1 MSPVTSACVVR
12 RRSALRARRAGLG
25 VVGFLFA
32 LTLWFPLGVG
42 SAEEAPPEVA
52 PSGGAI
58 RVEPG
63 GIVNAP
69 GEVVEAD
76 GSRHAVAELSG
87 IAWLGGD
94 AYAAVMDGSDRLLF
108 LTVTPDVGGAPD
120 VSGATGVSA
129 APPTVTFERS
139 LALDRLRDWED
150 VAIFTGPDG
159 RRRWFF
165 VEEDTPAVRE
175 FAEADGDRPVGVG
188 PRSLRAVGMASL
200 EGPFRSAR
208 ANRGPEALALE
219 PDGSRLWTAN
229 EEPLERDGP
238 PVASG
243 VAGKVRLVGLAMNDA
258 RAIGAEAIERRREV
272 IYEVDPPHDRVSL
285 GGGPLYSGVVA
296 LAALGA
302 GRLLVLERSAAAGV
316 PPLENRI
323 YLVDTSKAAE
333 ARDRKGN
340 LVAVAPVAKTLLW
353 KGALGVNLEGLCVGP
368 RLPDG
373 RLTLVAVADNGA
385 DDGVGRRPNPI
396 ACFFLTSP

>member
-1 MSPVTSACVVR
+1 MQTFPVTSECVVR
-12 RRSALRARRAGLG
+12 RHSALPADWVGLG
-25 VVGFLFA
+25 VGGFLLA
-32 LTLWFPLGVG
+32 VAIWSPLGVG
-42 SAEEAPPEVA
+42 SAEETPSEGA
-52 PSGGAI
+52 PSEVAI

-87 IAWLGGD
+87 VVWLGGD
-94 AYAAVMDGSDRLLF
+94 SYAAVMDGSDRLLF
-108 LTVTPDVGGAPD
+108 LTVTPDV
-120 VSGATGVSA
+120 SG

-139 LALDRLRDWED
+139 LSLDRLRDWED
-150 VAIFTGPDG
+150 LAIVTRPDG
-159 RRRWFF
+159 NRRWFF

-175 FAEADGDRPVGVG
+175 FAEADGGAPGRAAPRPPLG
-188 PRSLRAVGMASL
+188 AVGMASL

-208 ANRGPEALALE
+208 ANRGPEALAFE

-243 VAGKVRLVGLAMNDA
+243 VAGKVRLVGLDIDDD

-272 IYEVDPPHDRVSL
+272 IYEVDPPHDQVNL

-296 LAALGA
+296 LAALGD

-340 LVAVAPVAKTLLW
+340 LAAVAPVAKTLLW
-353 KGALGVNLEGLCVGP
+353 KGALGVNLEGLCAGP
-368 RLPDG
+368 RLADG

-385 DDGVGRRPNPI
+385 DDGIGRRPNPV

>member
-1 MSPVTSACVVR
+1 MSPVTPECVVR
-12 RRSALRARRAGLG
+12 RRGALRSCRAGLG
-25 VVGFLFA
+25 GGFLFA
-32 LTLWFPLGVG
+32 VALWSPLGVG
-42 SAEEAPPEVA
+42 SAEEASPEV
-52 PSGGAI
+52 AI

-76 GSRHAVAELSG
+76 RSRHAVAELSG

-108 LTVTPDVGGAPD
+108 LTVTPDVTA
-120 VSGATGVSA
+120 AAGVSA

-150 VAIFTGPDG
+150 LAIFTGPDG

-175 FAEADGDRPVGVG
+175 FAVADGDRPVGVG

-200 EGPFRSAR
+200 EGTFRSAR

-243 VAGKVRLVGLAMNDA
+243 VAGKVRLVGLGIDDA
-258 RAIGAEAIERRREV
+258 RVIGAESIERRREV

-340 LVAVAPVAKTLLW
+340 LAAVAPVAKTLLW

-385 DDGVGRRPNPI
+385 DDGVGRRPNPV
-396 ACFFLTSP
+396 ACFFLTSPLTSP

>member
-25 VVGFLFA
+25 GGFLLA

-42 SAEEAPPEVA
+42 SAEEAPPEGA
-52 PSGGAI
+52 PSEGAI

-108 LTVTPDVGGAPD
+108 LTVTPDVSGAPD
-120 VSGATGVSA
+120 VSA

-175 FAEADGDRPVGVG
+175 FAVADGDRPVGVG

-272 IYEVDPPHDRVSL
+272 IYEVDPPHERVSL

-340 LVAVAPVAKTLLW
+340 LAAVAPVAKTLLW

>member
-1 MSPVTSACVVR
+1 MQTSPITSACVVGR
-12 RRSALRARRAGLG
+12 RNALPARRTGRV
-25 VVGFLFA
+25 VVGFLRA
-32 LTLWFPLGVG
+32 VTLWFPLGVG
-42 SAEEAPPEVA
+42 SAEEAPPEV
-52 PSGGAI
+52 SL

-94 AYAAVMDGSDRLLF
+94 SYAAVMDGSDRLLF
-108 LTVTPDVGGAPD
+108 LTITPD
-120 VSGATGVSA
+120 VSGAL
-129 APPTVTFERS
+129 PTVTFERS

-150 VAIFTGPDG
+150 LVIFTRADG

-175 FAEADGDRPVGVG
+175 FAEADGDRPAGAG
-188 PRSLRAVGMASL
+188 PRPLGAAGMASL
-200 EGPFRSAR
+200 VGPFRSAR
-208 ANRGPEALALE
+208 ANRGPEALAIE

-243 VAGKVRLVGLAMNDA
+243 VAGKVRLFGLAINDA

-296 LAALGA
+296 LVALGE

-323 YLVDTSKAAE
+323 YLVDTSTAAE
-333 ARDRKGN
+333 SRDRKGN
-340 LVAVAPVAKTLLW
+340 LAAVAPVAKTLLW
-353 KGALGVNLEGLCVGP
+353 KGALGVNLEGLCAGP
-368 RLPDG
+368 RLADG

-385 DDGVGRRPNPI
+385 DNGVGRRPNPV
-396 ACFFLTSP
+396 ACFLLTSP

>member
-1 MSPVTSACVVR
+1 MPACRFIPVARAGVDRPLLSLPPRRGWCVV
-12 RRSALRARRAGLG
+12 ALAVIAIGLG
-25 VVGFLFA
+25 DSVSRGKADDVPA
-32 LTLWFPLGVG
+32 ADT
-42 SAEEAPPEVA
+42 AT
-52 PSGGAI
+52 AI

-94 AYAAVMDGSDRLLF
+94 SYAAVMDGSGRLLF
-108 LTVTPDVGGAPD
+108 LTVNPVAD
-120 VSGATGVSA
+120 
-129 APPTVTFERS
+129 APPKVTFDRS
-139 LALDRLRDWED
+139 IALDRLRDWED
-150 VAIFTGPDG
+150 VATCNGADG

-175 FAEADGDRPVGVG
+175 FAEGDDARPVGAG
-188 PRSLRAVGMASL
+188 PLPLRAAGMVSL

-208 ANRGPEALALE
+208 PNRGPEALAVE
-219 PDGSRLWTAN
+219 PDGARLWTAN

-238 PVASG
+238 PVATG
-243 VAGKVRLVGLAMNDA
+243 VAGKVRLVGLAIDDD
-258 RAIGAEAIERRREV
+258 GAVGEKALERRREV

-296 LAALGA
+296 LVALGE

-323 YLVDTSKAAE
+323 YLVDTATAAE
-333 ARDRKGN
+333 AREVDGN
-340 LVAVAPVAKTLLW
+340 LAAVAPVAKTLLW
-353 KGALGVNLEGLCVGP
+353 KGALGVNLEGLCAGP

-373 RLTLVAVADNGA
+373 RMTLVAVADNGA
-385 DDGVGRRPNPI
+385 GDGVGRRPNPV

>member
-1 MSPVTSACVVR
+1 MQTSPVTSECVVR
-12 RRSALRARRAGLG
+12 RRGAVRSRPAGLG
-25 VVGFLFA
+25 VVGFLLA
-32 LTLWFPLGVG
+32 VAIWSPLGVG
-42 SAEEAPPEVA
+42 SAEEAAPEVA
-52 PSGGAI
+52 L
-58 RVEPG
+58 RVEPA

-108 LTVTPDVGGAPD
+108 LTVTPDLSGAP
-120 VSGATGVSA
+120 
-129 APPTVTFERS
+129 PKVTFERS

-150 VAIFTGPDG
+150 LAILTRLDG

-175 FAEADGDRPVGVG
+175 FAEADGDRPVGAG
-188 PRSLRAVGMASL
+188 PRPLGAVGMASL

-208 ANRGPEALALE
+208 ANRGPEALAIE

-238 PVASG
+238 PVTSG
-243 VAGKVRLVGLAMNDA
+243 VAGKVRLVGLAINDA

-296 LAALGA
+296 LAALGE

-323 YLVDTSKAAE
+323 YLVDTSTAAE

-340 LVAVAPVAKTLLW
+340 LAEVAPVAKTLLW
-353 KGALGVNLEGLCVGP
+353 KGALGVNLEGLCAGP
-368 RLPDG
+368 RLADG

-385 DDGVGRRPNPI
+385 DDGVGRRPNPV

>member
-1 MSPVTSACVVR
+1 MQTSLVTSACVVGR
-12 RRSALRARRAGLG
+12 RNALPARRTGRVVVAFLRA
-25 VVGFLFA
+25 V
-32 LTLWFPLGVG
+32 TLWFPLGVG
-42 SAEEAPPEVA
+42 SAEEAP
-52 PSGGAI
+52 SGGAL

-94 AYAAVMDGSDRLLF
+94 AYAAVMDGSDRLLV
-108 LTVTPDVGGAPD
+108 LTVTPDI
-120 VSGATGVSA
+120 SG

-150 VAIFTGPDG
+150 LAIFTRPDG

-175 FAEADGDRPVGVG
+175 FAEADGDRPAGAG
-188 PRSLRAVGMASL
+188 PRPLGAAGMASL
-200 EGPFRSAR
+200 VGPFRSAR
-208 ANRGPEALALE
+208 ANRGPEALAIE

-243 VAGKVRLVGLAMNDA
+243 VAGKVRLVGLAINDA

-296 LAALGA
+296 LVALGE

-323 YLVDTSKAAE
+323 YLVDTSTAAE
-333 ARDRKGN
+333 SRDRKGN
-340 LVAVAPVAKTLLW
+340 LAAVAPVAKTLLW
-353 KGALGVNLEGLCVGP
+353 KGALGVNLEGLCAGP
-368 RLPDG
+368 RLADG

-385 DDGVGRRPNPI
+385 DNGVGRRPNPV

>member
-1 MSPVTSACVVR
+1 MQMSPVTFACVVR
-12 RRSALRARRAGLG
+12 RRSPLRARRAGLG
-25 VVGFLFA
+25 VVGFLLA
-32 LTLWFPLGVG
+32 VAIWSPLGVG
-42 SAEEAPPEVA
+42 SAAEAPPE
-52 PSGGAI
+52 GAI

-108 LTVTPDVGGAPD
+108 LTVTPDV
-120 VSGATGVSA
+120 SG

-150 VAIFTGPDG
+150 VAIFTRPDG

-175 FAEADGDRPVGVG
+175 FAEVDGDRPVGVG
-188 PRSLRAVGMASL
+188 PRSLGAVGMASL

-258 RAIGAEAIERRREV
+258 RAIGADAIERRREV

-296 LAALGA
+296 LAALGE

-340 LVAVAPVAKTLLW
+340 LAAVAPVAKTLLW
-353 KGALGVNLEGLCVGP
+353 KGALGVNLEGLCAGP
-368 RLPDG
+368 RLADG
-373 RLTLVAVADNGA
+373 RLTLVAVADNSA
-385 DDGVGRRPNPI
+385 DGIGRRPNPV

>member
-1 MSPVTSACVVR
+1 MPACRFIPVARAGVDRPLFSLPPCRGWCVVVLALIAIGLGDSVSR
-12 RRSALRARRAGLG
+12 GKADEVLAADAATALRVDPA
-25 VVGFLFA
+25 
-32 LTLWFPLGVG
+32 
-42 SAEEAPPEVA
+42 
-52 PSGGAI
+52 
-58 RVEPG
+58 

-76 GSRHAVAELSG
+76 GSRHAVSELSG

-108 LTVTPDVGGAPD
+108 LTVTPTTDGMA
-120 VSGATGVSA
+120 
-129 APPTVTFERS
+129 PTVTFERS
-139 LALDRLRDWED
+139 LPLDRIRDWED
-150 VAIFTGPDG
+150 LAIFTRPDG

-175 FAEADGDRPVGVG
+175 FAEADGDRPAGAG
-188 PRSLRAVGMASL
+188 PRPLGAAGMASL
-200 EGPFRSAR
+200 VGPFRSAR
-208 ANRGPEALALE
+208 ANRGPEALAIE

-243 VAGKVRLVGLAMNDA
+243 VAGKVRLVGLAIDDA

-296 LAALGA
+296 LVALGE

-323 YLVDTSKAAE
+323 YLVDTSTAAE
-333 ARDRKGN
+333 SRDRKGN
-340 LVAVAPVAKTLLW
+340 LAAVAPVAKTLLW
-353 KGALGVNLEGLCVGP
+353 KGALGVNLEGLCAGP
-368 RLPDG
+368 RLADG

-385 DDGVGRRPNPI
+385 DNGVGRRPNPV

>member
-1 MSPVTSACVVR
+1 MPACRFIPVACVGVDRPLFSLPPR
-12 RRSALRARRAGLG
+12 RGWCVVALALIAIGLG
-25 VVGFLFA
+25 DSVSRGKA
-32 LTLWFPLGVG
+32 D
-42 SAEEAPPEVA
+42 EVPA
-52 PSGGAI
+52 ADAATAI

-76 GSRHAVAELSG
+76 GSRHAVSELSG
-87 IAWLGGD
+87 IAWLGGES
-94 AYAAVMDGSDRLLF
+94 YAAVMDGSDRLLF
-108 LTVTPDVGGAPD
+108 LTVTPDISGAPS
-120 VSGATGVSA
+120 VSG

-139 LALDRLRDWED
+139 LPLDRLRDWED
-150 VAIFTGPDG
+150 LAIFTRPDG

-175 FAEADGDRPVGVG
+175 FAEADGDRPVGAG
-188 PRSLRAVGMASL
+188 PRPLRAAGIASL
-200 EGPFRSAR
+200 EGTFRSAR
-208 ANRGPEALALE
+208 ANRGPEALAVE

-243 VAGKVRLVGLAMNDA
+243 VAGKVRLVGLAINDA

-296 LAALGA
+296 LAALGE

-340 LVAVAPVAKTLLW
+340 LAAVAPVAKTLLW
-353 KGALGVNLEGLCVGP
+353 KGALGVNLEGLCAGP
-368 RLPDG
+368 RLADG

-385 DDGVGRRPNPI
+385 DDGVGRRPNPV

>member
-1 MSPVTSACVVR
+1 MSPVTSECVVC

-25 VVGFLFA
+25 VIRFLLA
-32 LTLWFPLGVG
+32 LALWSPLGVG
-42 SAEEAPPEVA
+42 SAAEAPSEEAPSEVA
-52 PSGGAI
+52 L

-108 LTVTPDVGGAPD
+108 LTVTPDVSGAPD
-120 VSGATGVSA
+120 VSA

-139 LALDRLRDWED
+139 LPLDRLRDWED
-150 VAIFTGPDG
+150 LAIFTRPDG

-175 FAEADGDRPVGVG
+175 FAEADGDRPVGVV

-243 VAGKVRLVGLAMNDA
+243 VAGKVRLVGLAINDA

-296 LAALGA
+296 LAALGE

-323 YLVDTSKAAE
+323 YLVDTSTAAE
-333 ARDRKGN
+333 ARDVSGD
-340 LVAVAPVAKTLLW
+340 LAAVAPVAKTLLW
-353 KGALGVNLEGLCVGP
+353 KGALGVNLEGLCAGP

-385 DDGVGRRPNPI
+385 DGGVGRRPNPV

>member
-1 MSPVTSACVVR
+1 MQTSPVTSACVVR
-12 RRSALRARRAGLG
+12 RSRALRSRPGGLG

-32 LTLWFPLGVG
+32 VALWPPLGVG
-42 SAEEAPPEVA
+42 SAEGTPFEVA
-52 PSGGAI
+52 PPGGAI

-108 LTVTPDVGGAPD
+108 LTVTPDVSGAPD
-120 VSGATGVSA
+120 VSA

-139 LALDRLRDWED
+139 LPLDRLRDWED
-150 VAIFTGPDG
+150 LAIFTRPDG

-175 FAEADGDRPVGVG
+175 FAEADGDRPVGAG
-188 PRSLRAVGMASL
+188 PRPLRAVGMASL

-219 PDGSRLWTAN
+219 LDGSRLWTAN

-243 VAGKVRLVGLAMNDA
+243 VAGKVRLVGLGIEDA

-272 IYEVDPPHDRVSL
+272 IYEVDPPHDRVNL

-323 YLVDTSKAAE
+323 YLVDTSTAAE

-340 LVAVAPVAKTLLW
+340 LAAVAPVAKTLLW
-353 KGALGVNLEGLCVGP
+353 KGALGVNLEGLCAGP
-368 RLPDG
+368 RLTDG

-385 DDGVGRRPNPI
+385 DEGVGRRPNPV

>member
-25 VVGFLFA
+25 VVRFLLA
-32 LTLWFPLGVG
+32 LALWSPLGVG
-42 SAEEAPPEVA
+42 SAAEAPSEEAPSEV
-52 PSGGAI
+52 AI

-76 GSRHAVAELSG
+76 GSRYAVAELSG

-108 LTVTPDVGGAPD
+108 LTVTP
-120 VSGATGVSA
+120 ATDGMA
-129 APPTVTFERS
+129 PTVTFERS

-150 VAIFTGPDG
+150 LAIFTGPDG

-165 VEEDTPAVRE
+165 VEEDTPAMRE
-175 FAEADGDRPVGVG
+175 FAEADGDRPVGAG

-208 ANRGPEALALE
+208 ANRGPEALAIE

-243 VAGKVRLVGLAMNDA
+243 VAGKVRLVGLAIDDA

-296 LAALGA
+296 LAALGE

-323 YLVDTSKAAE
+323 YLVDTATAAE
-333 ARDRKGN
+333 ARDLSGD
-340 LVAVAPVAKTLLW
+340 LAAVAPVAKTLLW
-353 KGALGVNLEGLCVGP
+353 KGALGVNLEGLCTGP

-385 DDGVGRRPNPI
+385 DNGVGRRPNPV

>member
-1 MSPVTSACVVR
+1 MLVR
-12 RRSALRARRAGLG
+12 RSIAVVSTVASWLVALWLVAIGLTDAACRG
-25 VVGFLFA
+25 MA
-32 LTLWFPLGVG
+32 
-42 SAEEAPPEVA
+42 AEVTAADPATAISVA
-52 PSGGAI
+52 PA
-58 RVEPG
+58 
-63 GIVNAP
+63 GIVLAP

-94 AYAAVMDGSDRLLF
+94 SYAAVMDGSGRLLF
-108 LTVTPDVGGAPD
+108 LTVTPDLSGAPD
-120 VSGATGVSA
+120 LSD
-129 APPTVTFERS
+129 APPKVTFDRS
-139 LALDRLRDWED
+139 IALDRLRDWED
-150 VAIFTGPDG
+150 LATRNGADG

-175 FAEADGDRPVGVG
+175 FVEGDGARPDAAG
-188 PRSLRAVGMASL
+188 PRSLQAAGMVSL

-208 ANRGPEALALE
+208 PNRGPESLAIE

-238 PVASG
+238 AVANG
-243 VAGKVRLVGLAMNDA
+243 VAGKVRLVGLAIDDNA
-258 RAIGAEAIERRREV
+258 EIGEKTLERRREA

-296 LAALGA
+296 LAALGE

-323 YLVDTSKAAE
+323 YLVDTNSVAE
-333 ARDRKGN
+333 ARDGGGN
-340 LVAVAPVAKTLLW
+340 LAAVAPVAKTLLW
-353 KGALGVNLEGLCVGP
+353 KGALGVNLEGLCAGP

-373 RLTLVAVADNGA
+373 RMTLVAVADNGA
-385 DDGVGRRPNPI
+385 DDGVGHRPNPV

>member
-1 MSPVTSACVVR
+1 M
-12 RRSALRARRAGLG
+12 ALMAIGLG
-25 VVGFLFA
+25 DSVSRGKA
-32 LTLWFPLGVG
+32 D
-42 SAEEAPPEVA
+42 EVPA
-52 PSGGAI
+52 ADAATAI

-69 GEVVEAD
+69 GEVVEVD
-76 GSRHAVAELSG
+76 RSRHAVAELSG
-87 IAWLGGD
+87 IVWLGGD
-94 AYAAVMDGSDRLLF
+94 SYAAVMDGSDRLLF
-108 LTVTPDVGGAPD
+108 LTVTP
-120 VSGATGVSA
+120 ATDGMA
-129 APPTVTFERS
+129 PTVTFERS

-150 VAIFTGPDG
+150 VAIFTRPDG

-175 FAEADGDRPVGVG
+175 FAEADGDRPVGAG

-208 ANRGPEALALE
+208 PNRGPEALAVE

-243 VAGKVRLVGLAMNDA
+243 VAGKVRLVGLAIKDA

-296 LAALGA
+296 LVSLGE

-323 YLVDTSKAAE
+323 YLVDTATAAE
-333 ARDRKGN
+333 ARDLSGD
-340 LVAVAPVAKTLLW
+340 LAEVAPVAKTLLW
-353 KGALGVNLEGLCVGP
+353 KGALGVNLEGLCTGP
-368 RLPDG
+368 RLADG

-385 DDGVGRRPNPI
+385 DNGVGRRPNPV

>member
-1 MSPVTSACVVR
+1 MQTSCVTSEYVIR
-12 RRSALRARRAGLG
+12 RRTALRARRAGRNAF
-25 VVGFLFA
+25 GFLLAVA
-32 LTLWFPLGVG
+32 LWLPLGVG
-42 SAEEAPPEVA
+42 SADEAPSEGAPPEVA
-52 PSGGAI
+52 LSI
-58 RVEPG
+58 EPG

-87 IAWLGGD
+87 IAYLGGD
-94 AYAAVMDGSDRLLF
+94 SYAAVMDGSDRLLF
-108 LTVTPDVGGAPD
+108 FTVTPDVSGAPS
-120 VSGATGVSA
+120 VSG

-139 LALDRLRDWED
+139 LALDCLRDWED
-150 VAIFTGPDG
+150 LAIFIGPDG

-175 FAEADGDRPVGVG
+175 FAEADGAAPARAA

-208 ANRGPEALALE
+208 VNRGPEALAVE

-243 VAGKVRLVGLAMNDA
+243 VAGKVRLVGLAINDA
-258 RAIGAEAIERRREV
+258 RAIGAEAIGRRREL

-296 LAALGA
+296 LAALGE

-340 LVAVAPVAKTLLW
+340 LAAVAPVAKTLLW
-353 KGALGVNLEGLCVGP
+353 KGSLGVNLEGLCVGP
-368 RLPDG
+368 RLADG

-385 DDGVGRRPNPI
+385 TAIGRRPNPV